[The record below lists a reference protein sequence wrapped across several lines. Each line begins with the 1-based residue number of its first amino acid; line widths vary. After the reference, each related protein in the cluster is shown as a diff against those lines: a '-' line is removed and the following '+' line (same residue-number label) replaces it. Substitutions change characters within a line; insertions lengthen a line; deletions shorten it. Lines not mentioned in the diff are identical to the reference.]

1 MSLMTALYSGA
12 SGLEA
17 NSTELSIVGDNIA
30 NANTI
35 GFKGSR
41 AAFADAMAQNL
52 IGSGGGSGGQRGL
65 GVKLQMVQKILTQ
78 GSLVNTGVTTDLGIE
93 GNGYFTVK
101 GEKNGQDGM
110 FFTRAGQFTVDKAG
124 YLTNLSGMRVQGY
137 TANDVG
143 VISAASVG
151 DLLIGEASAAPKP
164 TSGIAIKANLQSDA
178 VVPVAAWDP
187 ALPSEGSNHVSS
199 TTIYDSLGKA
209 HQVDVYFRKTAEGAW
224 DWHAMTDGGNLAGGT
239 PGTPSEIAGGNLAF
253 DAEGKL
259 TSETQAS
266 NFTPAGAV
274 SPQAVVF
281 DMGDPTS
288 TAGTGLEGI
297 TQFAAPSATSFM
309 NQDGYDSGLLV
320 RVNIDNTGTVVGVFT
335 NGLTRPLGQVALA
348 TFEAPDQLARVGE
361 NLLAQTRT
369 SGVATI
375 GTPGSADRGAL
386 VAGTLEQSNVD
397 MASEFIRMIAAQR
410 GFQANSKTL
419 TTADQLL
426 AELMTIKR

>member
-17 NSTELSIVGDNIA
+17 SSTELSIVGDNIA

-93 GNGYFTVK
+93 GNGYFAVK
-101 GEKNGQDGM
+101 GEKNGQEGL
-110 FFTRAGQFTVDKAG
+110 FYTRAGQFTVDKAG
-124 YLTNLSGMRVQGY
+124 YLVNLSGMRVQGY
-137 TANDVG
+137 TANDTG
-143 VISAASVG
+143 VINAASVN
-151 DLLIGEASAAPKP
+151 DLLVGEASAAPKA
-164 TSGIAIKANLQSDA
+164 TTGIAIKANLQSDA
-178 VVPVAAWDP
+178 VAPTAAWDP
-187 ALPSEGSNHVSS
+187 AAASEGSNFVSS
-199 TTIYDSLGKA
+199 TTIYDSLGKS
-209 HQVDVYFRKTAEGAW
+209 HQVDVYFRKTAEGSW
-224 DWHAMTDGGNLAGGT
+224 DWHALTDGGNLAGGT
-239 PGTPSEIAGGNLAF
+239 PGTPSEIASGALSF
-253 DAEGKL
+253 DVQGRL
-259 TSETQAS
+259 TTETQTS

-274 SPQAVVF
+274 SPQELAF
-281 DMGDPTS
+281 DFGDPLT
-288 TAGTGLEGI
+288 TGGTGLGGV

-320 RVNIDNTGTVVGVFT
+320 RVNIDNSGTVVGVFT

-348 TFEAPDQLARVGE
+348 TFEAPDQLQRVGE
-361 NLLAQTRT
+361 NLLGETRT

-397 MASEFIRMIAAQR
+397 MAAEFIRMIAAQR